1 MKTDDRRPLFRRSL
15 AGVVLAA
22 VLLAL
27 WGAATHGS
35 LPSGSTEPAIA
46 SLTPESGPEGMVV
59 TIGGSNF
66 GPSIGAVQGTSGVSF
81 NGVWATPSSWSDT
94 EIRVAVPPGAAT
106 GPVVVTVSGQPS
118 AGVEFTV
125 TGTGGSGPAIGT
137 VSPALGPE
145 GTLVTVRGAN
155 FGPTADMGGVS
166 FNGVW
171 ASVSN
176 WSDTEIRVPV
186 PADAMI
192 GSVVVTVNGQA
203 SNGVAFIVTDSGL
216 GEPAIDSLSAVSGP
230 EGMVVRIEG
239 ENFGSFLGTSQGTSG
254 VSFNGVWASPT
265 YWSETQIQVPV
276 PARAPSG
283 LVTVA
288 VGGEASNGLAFVVER
303 PAPLIEAVDSSFGP
317 EGATVEISGRNFGP
331 AMEASQGWSG
341 VSFDGLWG
349 MPTYWSDREI
359 HVSAPAGVSGGL
371 IVVTSVGQASNG
383 IPFTVARSKRMP
395 RAVAAAS
402 TAPRAAPVITKLKPA
417 TGAVEA
423 GVKIKGSN
431 FGDERDDSTVTFNGT
446 EVRVYDSWGDTKID
460 VEVPGEATTGPVVV
474 TVGGVVSNGVTFTV
488 TGSESSAPT
497 ISSLEPDSG
506 PEGTSIVITGAN
518 FGALKGTSTVAFNGM
533 AATPTNWSD
542 TSITVA
548 VPMGAATGDVVVTVD
563 GTPSSGVSFTVAPAI
578 GSLSPDAGPE
588 GATVE
593 ITGTSF
599 GTSQGTSTVTF
610 NGTGATPTSWSDTSI
625 TVTVP
630 AGATTGSVV
639 VTVGGTPSDGASF
652 TVTPA
657 IGSLSPIAGPEGTT
671 VEITGMSFG
680 AMQGTSSVTFN
691 GTPVA
696 TYTSWSDTSI
706 TVTVPV
712 GATTGN
718 VVVTVGGEAS
728 NGVSFAVGTDPVISG
743 LNPDSGPAGTTV
755 EITGANFG
763 ASQGTSSVTFNGAG
777 ATPANWSD
785 TSITVAVPANA
796 TTGPVVVTV
805 DGTASNAM
813 TFSVKPVV
821 GGLSRVSG
829 PEGATVEITGTG
841 FGPSQGTSTVTFNGA
856 GATPTNWSDTSITV
870 TVPAGAATGSVVV
883 TVGGTP
889 SDGVSFTVTPAI
901 GSLSPIAGPE
911 GATVEI
917 TGTSFGA
924 SQGTSTVTFNGTG
937 ATPTR
942 WSGTSITVTVP
953 TGATTGP
960 VVVTVAGQASNGVSF
975 TVGTDPIVTSL
986 SPALGQVETTV
997 VIGGANF
1004 GASQG
1009 AGTVTFNGV
1018 AATATSWSDT
1028 SITVTVPAT
1037 AATGPVVVT
1046 VGGEAS
1052 NQVTFT
1058 VTGPPPVINK
1068 LKPGEGG
1075 VGDSV
1080 KVKGEHFGTARG
1092 TSKVT
1097 FNGEPAISRKWDD
1110 DKITVNVP
1118 AGARTGPVVVTVEG
1132 QASNPVTFSVTGSSP
1147 SIISLDPTLGEVD
1160 TSVTITGVH
1169 FGATKGASTV
1179 TFNGVTVA
1187 TYTSWSDTGITV
1199 PVPATAATGP
1209 VVVTVGGQV
1218 SNGVTF
1224 TVTVPAPSITGLNP
1238 TEGRVGASVAISGEN
1253 FGASRGTSAVT
1264 FNGTPVATYTI
1275 WSDTSITVTVP
1286 TNATTGSV
1294 VVTVGGQVSN
1304 GVEFTVDETLPGVT
1318 VTETTLDVVEGNTGT
1333 YQVKLDTEP
1342 GASVTVTPASS
1353 EMAVATVSPPTLTF
1367 TTSNWNVAQEVTV
1380 TGAQDDD
1387 GVNGTATITHTA
1399 ESTDTGYNDISP
1411 IGSVVV
1417 SVEDNDPFGVTV
1429 TKATLEVV
1437 EGNTG
1442 TYQVKLDTKP
1452 SANVTVTPAS
1462 GDTDVATVSP
1472 PPLTFTTDNWNMAQ
1486 EVTVSGEQ
1494 DDDGVDGTAT
1504 ITHTAT
1510 STDSDYEGIS
1520 PIGSV
1525 VVSVED
1531 DDPFGVTVT
1540 EAALDVT
1547 EGSTATYQVKLD
1559 TKPSA
1564 NVTVSIAEASDAI
1577 SVSSS
1582 SLIFTTSNWNVAQEV
1597 TVSGEQDDDTSDEE
1611 ATITHTA
1618 TSTDS
1623 DYEGISP
1630 IGSVV
1635 VSVEDKD
1642 HPQITLSSNQT
1653 SISEPSGTA
1662 TITASVLSGY
1672 APEADLAIAL
1682 AYSGTAAG
1690 GTDYSVGTLTIL
1702 AGQISGEATLSVT
1715 DDSIDEDEETI
1726 ALTGSAAGYEDSAA
1740 LSIALED
1747 DDTAGLAV
1755 STTQLDINEGAD
1767 GQFQVKLDTEPL
1779 NNVTVSIAEAS
1790 DAISVSSGSLTFT
1803 SNNWS
1808 TYKTVTV
1815 TGLSDSDY
1823 ADETATITTSATS
1836 SDPKYNTTSLNQT
1849 VEVTVG
1855 DNENPPITL
1864 SSGRTSVSEPSGT
1877 ATITA
1882 RVPSGNEPEADLT
1895 ITLVHS
1901 GTAGSGTDYSVG
1913 ALAILAGQASGE
1925 ATLSVTDDSID
1936 EDEETIGLKASAS
1949 GYAASDVLSIALED
1963 DGDMAGLV
1971 VSTTQLDINEG
1982 VDGQF
1987 QVKLNSE
1994 PLNNVTVTVAEASE
2008 AISVSSG
2015 ALTFTSSNWSVN
2027 QTVTVT
2033 GLSDDDYADGT
2044 GAITVSATSSD
2055 AKYNTTSLNQTV
2067 SVSVRDDED
2076 PPITLTSNRTSV
2088 SEPSGTATI
2097 TASVP
2102 VGYEPDAALTITLAH
2117 SGTAGSGTDYAVGA
2131 LTIQSGQTSGE
2142 ATLSVADDSI
2152 DEDEETIA
2160 LTGSAAGYRDSLAL
2174 SIALE
2179 DDDTAGLVVSTASLD
2194 VDEGGTGQ
2202 FQVKLNSEPLNN
2214 VTVTVAEAS
2223 EAISVSDTS
2232 LTFTSSNWSVNQ
2244 TVTVTGLS
2252 DDDYADGTG
2261 AITASATSSDAKYN
2275 TASLNQS
2282 VSVRVDDDEHSPI
2295 TLTSNRTSVS
2305 EPSGTDTIT
2314 ASVPVGYEPDA
2325 ALTITLAHSGTAGSG
2340 TDYAVGALTIQSGQ
2354 TSGEATLSVADD
2366 SIDEDEE
2373 TIALTGSAAG
2383 YRDSL
2388 ALSIALEDDDTAG
2401 LVVSTASLD
2410 VDEGGTG
2417 QFQVKL
2423 NSEPLNNVT
2432 VTVAEASEAI
2442 SVSDTSLT
2450 FTSSNWST
2458 NQTVTVTGLSD
2469 DDYTDGTGAITVSAT
2484 SSDAKYNTASLNQSV
2499 SVAVDDDEYAPIT
2512 LSSNQASVSEP
2523 SGTATITARVP
2534 AGYAPGSDTTVTLT
2548 RSGSAGSSDYTLGAL
2563 TILAGQTSGEATL
2576 TVTDDQ
2582 IDEGA
2587 ETIGLKA
2594 SASGYAASDVL
2605 SIPLND
2611 DDTAGL
2617 VVSTSSLDITEGN
2630 DGTYRVKLNS
2640 RPTHSV
2646 TVSFWMSLDSSSTV
2660 SVPTGSLTFTT
2671 SNWNT
2676 YKTVTVE
2683 TAEDNSDYDNETA
2696 TIINSPSSSDTK
2708 YNASLDEDVRV
2719 SVTDDDTPPLAL
2731 SCPPSVSEPSGTGTI
2746 RVSRP
2751 SGYRPSGSTTVS
2763 LGASG
2768 SAIKGTDYRLGSMSL
2783 SIPGGQGSDSTTLT
2797 VIDDRID
2804 EDAKSIRLTASA
2816 SGYVSDS
2823 CSITLNDNDEARL
2836 VVTPTSLTIGEAM
2849 SDKYTVRL
2857 NSKPTA
2863 DVTVSVSE
2871 TSDDITRSPASLTFT
2886 SNNWSTNQ
2894 TVTVRALQDDDC
2906 ANESATV
2913 SNKPTS
2919 TGDPKYNKPESLKK
2933 TVAVTVIDDE
2943 SNTIA
2948 LSSSPTSVSEASGSG
2963 TATITATLG
2972 CTSSDEQTIN
2982 LSDLGTADE
2991 GTNKDY
2997 TVGTLTVNAGQLS
3010 GTATLTVRDDH
3021 VAEGTET
3028 ITMGGST
3035 GGYSNSSNLSITL
3048 IDNDMA
3054 GLVVEQTSLTI
3065 DEGMSG
3071 QYTVRLKSEPT
3082 ATVTVSVSETSDDI
3096 TRSPASLTFTTSN
3109 WSTKKT
3115 VTVDTV
3121 EDSDCADESATVG
3134 NRSSSSDLMYSGLS
3148 VNVNVTVIDDE
3159 SPTITLTSSPTSVS
3173 EPSGTATI
3181 TATLGCTSSDEQT
3194 INLSDLGTADE
3205 GTNKDYTVGTLTV
3218 NAGQLSGTA
3227 TLTVRDDH
3235 VAEGTETIT
3244 MGGSTGGY
3252 SNSSNLSI
3260 TLIDNDMAGLVVEA
3274 TSLTINEGMGKNYTV
3289 KLKSKPTASVTVSV
3303 STTSSKIDAAATLTF
3318 TTSNWDTEKTVTV
3331 SALSDDDCANESAT
3345 VSNKPTSTGDPK
3357 YNKPERLK
3365 KTVAVTVIDDESNT
3379 IALSSSPTSVSEP
3392 SGTATITATLGCTS
3406 SSNKTIELD
3415 TSGTADEDDDY
3426 TVGDVTVSAGLL
3438 TGTTT
3443 LTVND
3448 DDVCE
3453 GTETIKL
3460 TGSTSGYTNSPEI
3473 SISLNDNDTAG
3484 IVVSTTSLTITEGN
3498 DGTYDVKLN
3507 SQPTHSV
3514 SVSFSVSGSSTVTVP
3529 TSSRTFTT
3537 SNWNTYQTVTVRPAE
3552 DDSDYSNESA
3562 TVTNSATS
3570 SDSKYNTTNLNK
3582 TVSVSVTDDDTA
3594 PPATP
3599 SITSIRPPLQRPD
3612 DPVTIYGNHFGSTA
3626 GSVSFGGDSI
3636 SIFSG
3641 PGYSWSNTS
3650 ISLLIPG
3657 SLYAG
3662 PVSVSVT
3669 TNGGS
3674 TSNSYS
3680 YTVTGG
3686 PVNRGDCEEEGE
3698 DCPGDDKP
3706 KKGGSG
3712 GDDSEESE
3720 DPPGDG
3726 G

>member
-1 MKTDDRRPLFRRSL
+1 M
-15 AGVVLAA
+15 
-22 VLLAL
+22 
-27 WGAATHGS
+27 
-35 LPSGSTEPAIA
+35 
-46 SLTPESGPEGMVV
+46 
-59 TIGGSNF
+59 
-66 GPSIGAVQGTSGVSF
+66 
-81 NGVWATPSSWSDT
+81 
-94 EIRVAVPPGAAT
+94 
-106 GPVVVTVSGQPS
+106 
-118 AGVEFTV
+118 
-125 TGTGGSGPAIGT
+125 
-137 VSPALGPE
+137 
-145 GTLVTVRGAN
+145 
-155 FGPTADMGGVS
+155 
-166 FNGVW
+166 
-171 ASVSN
+171 
-176 WSDTEIRVPV
+176 
-186 PADAMI
+186 
-192 GSVVVTVNGQA
+192 
-203 SNGVAFIVTDSGL
+203 
-216 GEPAIDSLSAVSGP
+216 
-230 EGMVVRIEG
+230 
-239 ENFGSFLGTSQGTSG
+239 
-254 VSFNGVWASPT
+254 
-265 YWSETQIQVPV
+265 
-276 PARAPSG
+276 
-283 LVTVA
+283 
-288 VGGEASNGLAFVVER
+288 
-303 PAPLIEAVDSSFGP
+303 
-317 EGATVEISGRNFGP
+317 
-331 AMEASQGWSG
+331 
-341 VSFDGLWG
+341 
-349 MPTYWSDREI
+349 
-359 HVSAPAGVSGGL
+359 
-371 IVVTSVGQASNG
+371 
-383 IPFTVARSKRMP
+383 
-395 RAVAAAS
+395 
-402 TAPRAAPVITKLKPA
+402 
-417 TGAVEA
+417 
-423 GVKIKGSN
+423 
-431 FGDERDDSTVTFNGT
+431 
-446 EVRVYDSWGDTKID
+446 
-460 VEVPGEATTGPVVV
+460 
-474 TVGGVVSNGVTFTV
+474 
-488 TGSESSAPT
+488 
-497 ISSLEPDSG
+497 
-506 PEGTSIVITGAN
+506 
-518 FGALKGTSTVAFNGM
+518 
-533 AATPTNWSD
+533 
-542 TSITVA
+542 
-548 VPMGAATGDVVVTVD
+548 
-563 GTPSSGVSFTVAPAI
+563 
-578 GSLSPDAGPE
+578 
-588 GATVE
+588 
-593 ITGTSF
+593 
-599 GTSQGTSTVTF
+599 
-610 NGTGATPTSWSDTSI
+610 
-625 TVTVP
+625 
-630 AGATTGSVV
+630 
-639 VTVGGTPSDGASF
+639 
-652 TVTPA
+652 
-657 IGSLSPIAGPEGTT
+657 
-671 VEITGMSFG
+671 
-680 AMQGTSSVTFN
+680 
-691 GTPVA
+691 
-696 TYTSWSDTSI
+696 
-706 TVTVPV
+706 
-712 GATTGN
+712 
-718 VVVTVGGEAS
+718 
-728 NGVSFAVGTDPVISG
+728 
-743 LNPDSGPAGTTV
+743 
-755 EITGANFG
+755 
-763 ASQGTSSVTFNGAG
+763 
-777 ATPANWSD
+777 
-785 TSITVAVPANA
+785 
-796 TTGPVVVTV
+796 
-805 DGTASNAM
+805 
-813 TFSVKPVV
+813 
-821 GGLSRVSG
+821 
-829 PEGATVEITGTG
+829 
-841 FGPSQGTSTVTFNGA
+841 
-856 GATPTNWSDTSITV
+856 
-870 TVPAGAATGSVVV
+870 
-883 TVGGTP
+883 
-889 SDGVSFTVTPAI
+889 
-901 GSLSPIAGPE
+901 
-911 GATVEI
+911 
-917 TGTSFGA
+917 
-924 SQGTSTVTFNGTG
+924 
-937 ATPTR
+937 
-942 WSGTSITVTVP
+942 
-953 TGATTGP
+953 
-960 VVVTVAGQASNGVSF
+960 
-975 TVGTDPIVTSL
+975 
-986 SPALGQVETTV
+986 
-997 VIGGANF
+997 
-1004 GASQG
+1004 
-1009 AGTVTFNGV
+1009 
-1018 AATATSWSDT
+1018 
-1028 SITVTVPAT
+1028 
-1037 AATGPVVVT
+1037 
-1046 VGGEAS
+1046 
-1052 NQVTFT
+1052 
-1058 VTGPPPVINK
+1058 
-1068 LKPGEGG
+1068 
-1075 VGDSV
+1075 
-1080 KVKGEHFGTARG
+1080 
-1092 TSKVT
+1092 
-1097 FNGEPAISRKWDD
+1097 
-1110 DKITVNVP
+1110 
-1118 AGARTGPVVVTVEG
+1118 
-1132 QASNPVTFSVTGSSP
+1132 TFSVTGSSP
-1147 SIISLDPTLGEVD
+1147 SIISLDPTSGEVD
-1160 TSVTITGVH
+1160 TSVTITGVN

-1187 TYTSWSDTGITV
+1187 TYTSWSDTAITV

-1209 VVVTVGGQV
+1209 VVVTVGGQM

-1253 FGASRGTSAVT
+1253 FGASRGTSTVT

-1304 GVEFTVDETLPGVT
+1304 AVEFTVDETLPGVT

-1429 TKATLEVV
+1429 TKATLDVV

-1472 PPLTFTTDNWNMAQ
+1472 PTLTFMTDNWNMAQ

-1564 NVTVSIAEASDAI
+1564 NVTVTPSSEDADVVTVSPPSLTFTPSD
-1577 SVSSS
+1577 
-1582 SLIFTTSNWNVAQEV
+1582 WNTAQEV
-1597 TVSGEQDDDTSDEE
+1597 TVTVAEDDDTSNEE

-1618 TSTDS
+1618 ASTDTG
-1623 DYEGISP
+1623 YNGIT

-1790 DAISVSSGSLTFT
+1790 EAISVSSDSLTFT

-1808 TYKTVTV
+1808 DYQTVTV
-1815 TGLSDSDY
+1815 TGVSDDDY

-1882 RVPSGNEPEADLT
+1882 RVPIGSEPDADLT
-1895 ITLVHS
+1895 ITLAHS
-1901 GTAGSGTDYSVG
+1901 GTAGSSDYAVG

-2131 LTIQSGQTSGE
+2131 LTIQSGQ
-2142 ATLSVADDSI
+2142 I
-2152 DEDEETIA
+2152 
-2160 LTGSAAGYRDSLAL
+2160 
-2174 SIALE
+2174 
-2179 DDDTAGLVVSTASLD
+2179 
-2194 VDEGGTGQ
+2194 
-2202 FQVKLNSEPLNN
+2202 
-2214 VTVTVAEAS
+2214 
-2223 EAISVSDTS
+2223 
-2232 LTFTSSNWSVNQ
+2232 
-2244 TVTVTGLS
+2244 
-2252 DDDYADGTG
+2252 
-2261 AITASATSSDAKYN
+2261 
-2275 TASLNQS
+2275 
-2282 VSVRVDDDEHSPI
+2282 
-2295 TLTSNRTSVS
+2295 
-2305 EPSGTDTIT
+2305 
-2314 ASVPVGYEPDA
+2314 
-2325 ALTITLAHSGTAGSG
+2325 
-2340 TDYAVGALTIQSGQ
+2340 
-2354 TSGEATLSVADD
+2354 SGEATLSVADD

-2458 NQTVTVTGLSD
+2458 KQTVTVTGLSD
-2469 DDYTDGTGAITVSAT
+2469 DGYTDGTGAITVSAT

-2548 RSGSAGSSDYTLGAL
+2548 RSGSAGSSDYTLGVL

-2576 TVTDDQ
+2576 TVTDDR
-2582 IDEGA
+2582 IDEDG
-2587 ETIGLKA
+2587 ETIGLRA
-2594 SASGYAASDVL
+2594 SASGYAASGVL
-2605 SIPLND
+2605 SITLND
-2611 DDTAGL
+2611 DNDTAGL
-2617 VVSTSSLDITEGN
+2617 VVSASSLDITEGN
-2630 DGTYRVKLNS
+2630 NDTYQVKLNS

-2836 VVTPTSLTIGEAM
+2836 VVTPTSLTVDEAM

-2894 TVTVRALQDDDC
+2894 TVTVRALQ
-2906 ANESATV
+2906 
-2913 SNKPTS
+2913 
-2919 TGDPKYNKPESLKK
+2919 
-2933 TVAVTVIDDE
+2933 
-2943 SNTIA
+2943 
-2948 LSSSPTSVSEASGSG
+2948 
-2963 TATITATLG
+2963 
-2972 CTSSDEQTIN
+2972 
-2982 LSDLGTADE
+2982 
-2991 GTNKDY
+2991 
-2997 TVGTLTVNAGQLS
+2997 
-3010 GTATLTVRDDH
+3010 
-3021 VAEGTET
+3021 
-3028 ITMGGST
+3028 
-3035 GGYSNSSNLSITL
+3035 
-3048 IDNDMA
+3048 
-3054 GLVVEQTSLTI
+3054 
-3065 DEGMSG
+3065 
-3071 QYTVRLKSEPT
+3071 
-3082 ATVTVSVSETSDDI
+3082 
-3096 TRSPASLTFTTSN
+3096 
-3109 WSTKKT
+3109 
-3115 VTVDTV
+3115 
-3121 EDSDCADESATVG
+3121 
-3134 NRSSSSDLMYSGLS
+3134 
-3148 VNVNVTVIDDE
+3148 
-3159 SPTITLTSSPTSVS
+3159 
-3173 EPSGTATI
+3173 
-3181 TATLGCTSSDEQT
+3181 
-3194 INLSDLGTADE
+3194 
-3205 GTNKDYTVGTLTV
+3205 
-3218 NAGQLSGTA
+3218 
-3227 TLTVRDDH
+3227 
-3235 VAEGTETIT
+3235 
-3244 MGGSTGGY
+3244 
-3252 SNSSNLSI
+3252 
-3260 TLIDNDMAGLVVEA
+3260 
-3274 TSLTINEGMGKNYTV
+3274 
-3289 KLKSKPTASVTVSV
+3289 
-3303 STTSSKIDAAATLTF
+3303 
-3318 TTSNWDTEKTVTV
+3318 
-3331 SALSDDDCANESAT
+3331 DDDCANESAT

-3438 TGTTT
+3438 TGTAT

-3641 PGYSWSNTS
+3641 HGYSWSNTS

-3662 PVSVSVT
+3662 QVSVSVT

-3686 PVNRGDCEEEGE
+3686 PVSRGDCEEEGE

-3706 KKGGSG
+3706 KKDGSG

>member
-46 SLTPESGPEGMVV
+46 SLTPESGPEGTVV

-81 NGVWATPSSWSDT
+81 NGVWATPSSWSDR
-94 EIRVAVPPGAAT
+94 EIQVLVPPGAAT
-106 GPVVVTVSGQPS
+106 GPVVVTVGGQPS
-118 AGVEFTV
+118 ARVEFTV

-145 GTLVTVRGAN
+145 GTVVTVRGAN

-171 ASVSN
+171 ASASS

-186 PADAMI
+186 PADATT
-192 GSVVVTVNGQA
+192 GSVVVTANGVA
-203 SNGVAFIVTDSGL
+203 SNGVAFIVPDTGL
-216 GEPAIDSLSAVSGP
+216 GEPVIDSLSAASGP
-230 EGMVVRIEG
+230 EEMVVRIEG

-276 PARAPSG
+276 PAGAPSG

-288 VGGEASNGLAFVVER
+288 VGGEASNGVAFTVER
-303 PAPLIEAVDSSFGP
+303 PAPVIEAVDSSFGP

-371 IVVTSVGQASNG
+371 IVVTSVGQESNW

-402 TAPRAAPVITKLKPA
+402 TAPRAGSTLKSLDPDNGPVGTP
-417 TGAVEA
+417 
-423 GVKIKGSN
+423 VKIKGKN
-431 FGDERDDSTVTFNGT
+431 LGDSQGDSTVTFNGT
-446 EVRVYDSWGDTKID
+446 AVTNYISWSNKRID
-460 VEVPGEATTGPVVV
+460 VAVPAGATTGDVVV
-474 TVGGVVSNGVTFTV
+474 TVGGVATAGIEFTV
-488 TGSESSAPT
+488 TAGTDPA
-497 ISSLEPDSG
+497 ISLLDPDSG
-506 PEGTSIVITGAN
+506 PEGTSVEITGTN
-518 FGALKGTSTVAFNGM
+518 FGASQGTSTVTFNG
-533 AATPTNWSD
+533 AGATPTNWSD

-548 VPMGAATGDVVVTVD
+548 VPMGATTGEVVVTVD
-563 GTPSSGVSFTVAPAI
+563 GTASSGVSFTVAPAI
-578 GSLSPDAGPE
+578 GSLSPDSGPE
-588 GATVE
+588 GTTVE

-599 GTSQGTSTVTF
+599 GAMQGTSTVTF

-657 IGSLSPIAGPEGTT
+657 ISSLSPIAGPEGAT
-671 VEITGMSFG
+671 VEITGTSFG
-680 AMQGTSSVTFN
+680 AIQGTSTVAFN
-691 GTPVA
+691 GTGA
-696 TYTSWSDTSI
+696 TPTGWSDTSI

-718 VVVTVGGEAS
+718 VVVTVGGQAS
-728 NGVSFAVGTDPVISG
+728 NGVSFAVGSDPVISG
-743 LNPDSGPAGTTV
+743 LNPDSGPAATTV

-763 ASQGTSSVTFNGAG
+763 ASQGTSSVTFNGAR
-777 ATPANWSD
+777 ATPTNWSD

-796 TTGPVVVTV
+796 TTGSVVVTV

-870 TVPAGAATGSVVV
+870 TVPSGAATGSVVV

-937 ATPTR
+937 ATPTN

-953 TGATTGP
+953 VGATSGN
-960 VVVTVAGQASNGVSF
+960 VVVTVGGIASNGVSF

-986 SPALGQVETTV
+986 SPALGRVETTV

-1009 AGTVTFNGV
+1009 TGTVTFNGV
-1018 AATATSWSDT
+1018 AATATSWSD
-1028 SITVTVPAT
+1028 SAITVTVPAA

-1058 VTGPPPVINK
+1058 VTGPPPVISK

-1075 VGDSV
+1075 VGESV

-1118 AGARTGPVVVTVEG
+1118 AGARTGPVVVTVDG

-1187 TYTSWSDTGITV
+1187 TYTSWSDTAITV

-1353 EMAVATVSPPTLTF
+1353 ETAVATVSPPTLTF

-1417 SVEDNDPFGVTV
+1417 SVEDDDPFGVTV
-1429 TKATLEVV
+1429 TKATLDVV

-1452 SANVTVTPAS
+1452 SADVTVTPAS
-1462 GDTDVATVSP
+1462 GETHVATVSP
-1472 PPLTFTTDNWNMAQ
+1472 PTLTFTTDNWNMAQ

-1564 NVTVSIAEASDAI
+1564 NVTVTPSSEDADVVTVSPPSLTFTPSD
-1577 SVSSS
+1577 
-1582 SLIFTTSNWNVAQEV
+1582 WNTAQEV
-1597 TVSGEQDDDTSDEE
+1597 TVTVAEDDDTSNEE

-1618 TSTDS
+1618 ASTDTG
-1623 DYEGISP
+1623 YNGIT

-1662 TITASVLSGY
+1662 TITASVPAGY
-1672 APEADLAIAL
+1672 EPEADLTIAL
-1682 AYSGTAAG
+1682 AHSGTAAG

-1767 GQFQVKLDTEPL
+1767 GQFQVKLDTAPL

-1790 DAISVSSGSLTFT
+1790 DAISVSSDSLTFT

-1808 TYKTVTV
+1808 DYQTVTV
-1815 TGLSDSDY
+1815 TGVSDDDY

-1849 VEVTVG
+1849 VSVSVRDG
-1855 DNENPPITL
+1855 ENPPITL

-1882 RVPSGNEPEADLT
+1882 SVPAGHEPETDLT
-1895 ITLVHS
+1895 ITLAHS
-1901 GTAGSGTDYSVG
+1901 GTAAGSGTDYSVG
-1913 ALAILAGQASGE
+1913 ALTILAGRTSGE
-1925 ATLSVTDDSID
+1925 ATLSVADDSID
-1936 EDEETIGLKASAS
+1936 EDEETIVLTGSAA
-1949 GYAASDVLSIALED
+1949 GYKDSDALSIALED
-1963 DGDMAGLV
+1963 DGDTAGLV

-1982 VDGQF
+1982 ADGQF
-1987 QVKLNSE
+1987 QVKLNTE
-1994 PLNNVTVTVAEASE
+1994 PLNNVTVSIAEASD
-2008 AISVSSG
+2008 AISVSSDS
-2015 ALTFTSSNWSVN
+2015 LTFTSSNWSVN

-2044 GAITVSATSSD
+2044 GAITASATSSD
-2055 AKYNTTSLNQTV
+2055 AKYNTTSLNQN
-2067 SVSVRDDED
+2067 VSVRVDDDES
-2076 PPITLTSNRTSV
+2076 PPITLSSGRTSV
-2088 SEPSGTATI
+2088 SEPSGTDTI

-2117 SGTAGSGTDYAVGA
+2117 SGTAGSGTDYTLGA
-2131 LTIQSGQTSGE
+2131 LTIQAGQTSGE

-2202 FQVKLNSEPLNN
+2202 FQVKLNTEPLNN
-2214 VTVTVAEAS
+2214 VTVTV
-2223 EAISVSDTS
+2223 V
-2232 LTFTSSNWSVNQ
+2232 
-2244 TVTVTGLS
+2244 
-2252 DDDYADGTG
+2252 
-2261 AITASATSSDAKYN
+2261 
-2275 TASLNQS
+2275 
-2282 VSVRVDDDEHSPI
+2282 
-2295 TLTSNRTSVS
+2295 
-2305 EPSGTDTIT
+2305 
-2314 ASVPVGYEPDA
+2314 
-2325 ALTITLAHSGTAGSG
+2325 
-2340 TDYAVGALTIQSGQ
+2340 
-2354 TSGEATLSVADD
+2354 
-2366 SIDEDEE
+2366 
-2373 TIALTGSAAG
+2373 
-2383 YRDSL
+2383 
-2388 ALSIALEDDDTAG
+2388 
-2401 LVVSTASLD
+2401 
-2410 VDEGGTG
+2410 
-2417 QFQVKL
+2417 
-2423 NSEPLNNVT
+2423 
-2432 VTVAEASEAI
+2432 EASEAI

-2469 DDYTDGTGAITVSAT
+2469 DGYTDGTGAITVSAT
-2484 SSDAKYNTASLNQSV
+2484 SSDEKYNTTSLNQSV

-2534 AGYAPGSDTTVTLT
+2534 AGYAPGIDTTVTLT

-2605 SIPLND
+2605 SITLND
-2611 DDTAGL
+2611 DNDTAGL
-2617 VVSTSSLDITEGN
+2617 VVSASSLDITEGN
-2630 DGTYRVKLNS
+2630 NDTYQVKLNS

-2646 TVSFWMSLDSSSTV
+2646 TVSFWLNLNSRTVTV
-2660 SVPTGSLTFTT
+2660 SPTSLTFTT

-2676 YKTVTVE
+2676 YKTATVR
-2683 TAEDNSDYDNETA
+2683 TAEDDSDYSNESA
-2696 TIINSPSSSDTK
+2696 TITNTASSSDSK
-2708 YNASLDEDVRV
+2708 YNTTSLNKTV
-2719 SVTDDDTPPLAL
+2719 SVSVDDDDTPQITL
-2731 SCPPSVSEPSGTGTI
+2731 SSNPMSVSEPSGTSTI
-2746 RVSRP
+2746 TARVP
-2751 SGYRPSGSTTVS
+2751 ATAEPGSDLTINLS
-2763 LGASG
+2763 HSG
-2768 SAIKGTDYRLGSMSL
+2768 SADEGDDYTVGTLEISAGATS
-2783 SIPGGQGSDSTTLT
+2783 GTATLR
-2797 VIDDRID
+2797 VVDDRID
-2804 EDAKSIRLTASA
+2804 EGASEMITLTASA
-2816 SGYVSDS
+2816 SGYTASS
-2823 CSITLNDNDEARL
+2823 PLSIPLIDDDTAAL
-2836 VVTPTSLTIGEAM
+2836 VVPTTSLDIDESGNGRFRV
-2849 SDKYTVRL
+2849 KL
-2857 NSKPTA
+2857 NSQPTA
-2863 DVTVSVSE
+2863 TVTVSVRE
-2871 TSDDITRSPASLTFT
+2871 TSSKISVSDISLTFT
-2886 SNNWSTNQ
+2886 SSTWNTDQ
-2894 TVTVRALQDDDC
+2894 TVTVTGSSDSDCGDEEDVPITLSPSSRDSKYNTTRLNETVNVDVDDDD
-2906 ANESATV
+2906 V
-2913 SNKPTS
+2913 SR
-2919 TGDPKYNKPESLKK
+2919 
-2933 TVAVTVIDDE
+2933 IR
-2943 SNTIA
+2943 
-2948 LSSSPTSVSEASGSG
+2948 LSSNRSSVSEPSG
-2963 TATITATLG
+2963 TATITARVQSG
-2972 CTSSDEQTIN
+2972 CAPDSDKRIELTH
-2982 LSDLGTADE
+2982 SGSADE
-2991 GTNKDY
+2991 GDDY
-2997 TVGTLTVNAGQLS
+2997 TVGTLTIPGGQTS
-3010 GTATLTVRDDH
+3010 GTATLRVVDDRIDEGASEMITLTASASGYTDSSTLSIPLIDNDTAALVVPTTSLDIDESGNGRFRVKLNSQPTATVTVSVRETSSKISVSDISLTFTSSTWNTDQTVTVTGSSDSDCGDEEDVPITLSPSSRDSKYNTTRLNETVNVDVDDDDVSRIRLSSNRSSVSEPSGTATITARVQSGCAPDSDKRIELTH
-3021 VAEGTET
+3021 SGSADEGDDYTVGTLTIPGGQTSGTATLRVVDDRIDEGASET
-3028 ITMGGST
+3028 ITLTASASGYTDSST
-3035 GGYSNSSNLSITL
+3035 LSIPLIDNDTAALVVPTTSLDIDESGNGRFRVKLNSQPTATVTVSVRETSSKISVDRTSLTFTTTSWNTDQTVTVTGEPDSGCGDEEDIPITL
-3048 IDNDMA
+3048 SPSSRDSKYNTTRLNETVNVDVDDDDVPRLTLSSSRSSVSEPSGTATITASVQSGCAPGSKKTITLSHSGTADEGDDYTVGTLMIQAGQTSGTATLRVVDDDMAEGAETIKLRASAPGCTSSSLLMITLNDNDMA
-3054 GLVVEQTSLTI
+3054 GLVVVPTSLTI
-3065 DEGMSG
+3065 GEDMEKS
-3071 QYTVRLKSEPT
+3071 YHVKLKSQPK
-3082 ATVTVSVSETSDDI
+3082 ANVTVSVSEDSSKI
-3096 TRSPASLTFTTSN
+3096 SVSPSSLTFTASN
-3109 WSTKKT
+3109 WSTNKS
-3115 VTVDTV
+3115 VRV
-3121 EDSDCADESATVG
+3121 EAHPDSDCTDETAPVS
-3134 NRSSSSDLMYSGLS
+3134 NESSSSDLMYSGLS

-3181 TATLGCTSSDEQT
+3181 TATLGCTSS
-3194 INLSDLGTADE
+3194 SD
-3205 GTNKDYTVGTLTV
+3205 
-3218 NAGQLSGTA
+3218 
-3227 TLTVRDDH
+3227 
-3235 VAEGTETIT
+3235 
-3244 MGGSTGGY
+3244 
-3252 SNSSNLSI
+3252 
-3260 TLIDNDMAGLVVEA
+3260 
-3274 TSLTINEGMGKNYTV
+3274 
-3289 KLKSKPTASVTVSV
+3289 
-3303 STTSSKIDAAATLTF
+3303 
-3318 TTSNWDTEKTVTV
+3318 
-3331 SALSDDDCANESAT
+3331 
-3345 VSNKPTSTGDPK
+3345 
-3357 YNKPERLK
+3357 
-3365 KTVAVTVIDDESNT
+3365 
-3379 IALSSSPTSVSEP
+3379 
-3392 SGTATITATLGCTS
+3392 
-3406 SSNKTIELD
+3406 KTIRLAH
-3415 TSGTADEDDDY
+3415 SGTADEDDDY
-3426 TVGDVTVSAGLL
+3426 TVGDVTVSAGSL
-3438 TGTTT
+3438 TGTVM
-3443 LTVND
+3443 LNVVND
-3448 DDVCE
+3448 NVCE

-3460 TGSTSGYTNSPEI
+3460 KGSTSGYTDSSVL

-3498 DGTYDVKLN
+3498 DGTYQVKLN

-3514 SVSFSVSGSSTVTVP
+3514 SVRFSVSGSSTVTVP

-3537 SNWNTYQTVTVRPAE
+3537 SNWNTNQTVTVRPAE

-3599 SITSIRPPLQRPD
+3599 SISSISPPLQRPD

-3641 PGYSWSNTS
+3641 QGYSWSNTS

-3662 PVSVSVT
+3662 QVSVSVT
-3669 TNGGS
+3669 TSGGS

-3686 PVNRGDCEEEGE
+3686 PVSRGNCEEEGE

-3706 KKGGSG
+3706 KKDGSG